1 MPCPSCALTGHE
13 DLFAVRRHRI
23 GRGRLL
29 SAAICPGCG
38 FAEAVQRGCCCRRR
52 PVSRCSLG
60 CWLCMMRPMAGC
72 KRCYG
77 GLVGHGD
84 HCISAPLT
92 VQFIGRSSFGQVGQL
107 TRELPLRM
115 TACRFFEHW
124 HFKMERPGS
133 ALWSRS
139 RFQWQQ
145 QVAPVFSSHSQAK
158 RQVVILGRLPM
169 SGKNR
174 SIRPL
179 VSRCFYWHQSESLVD
194 FDPFP
199 GAGDAERNGRK
210 RENQAQNG
218 LDDAA
223 GEVRK
228 FPHEPATTR
237 GNTRDRPRKNPNSD
251 ELGFL
256 NWWSWGDSNP
266 RPQAF
271 FAQFYMCSRLDWI
284 SPGAPRSGTL
294 RPRPAT
300 LDLVRRQVARRPTSR
315 WRFPCCRRT
324 LRSPRPGLSADRCK
338 ARRIK
343 RRGRNVR
350 RSQLLFCCGLTR

>member
-133 ALWSRS
+133 ALKNPSS
-139 RFQWQQ
+139 LNFHQQ
-145 QVAPVFSSHSQAK
+145 NPPPVNPQQREAPSSQPEVTHRVSGHLRTHIVRCNQVQLSGLQGLQANAQRHREVPTK
-158 RQVVILGRLPM
+158 NSLRLP
-169 SGKNR
+169 S
-174 SIRPL
+174 
-179 VSRCFYWHQSESLVD
+179 SL
-194 FDPFP
+194 P
-199 GAGDAERNGRK
+199 
-210 RENQAQNG
+210 
-218 LDDAA
+218 AA
-223 GEVRK
+223 VGISK
-228 FPHEPATTR
+228 F
-237 GNTRDRPRKNPNSD
+237 
-251 ELGFL
+251 
-256 NWWSWGDSNP
+256 
-266 RPQAF
+266 Q
-271 FAQFYMCSRLDWI
+271 
-284 SPGAPRSGTL
+284 
-294 RPRPAT
+294 
-300 LDLVRRQVARRPTSR
+300 
-315 WRFPCCRRT
+315 
-324 LRSPRPGLSADRCK
+324 
-338 ARRIK
+338 
-343 RRGRNVR
+343 
-350 RSQLLFCCGLTR
+350 

>member
-133 ALWSRS
+133 ALTCPPRIDGQVRS
-139 RFQWQQ
+139 
-145 QVAPVFSSHSQAK
+145 ACC
-158 RQVVILGRLPM
+158 
-169 SGKNR
+169 
-174 SIRPL
+174 PL
-179 VSRCFYWHQSESLVD
+179 SPS
-194 FDPFP
+194 
-199 GAGDAERNGRK
+199 AEVT
-210 RENQAQNG
+210 AS
-218 LDDAA
+218 
-223 GEVRK
+223 V
-228 FPHEPATTR
+228 T
-237 GNTRDRPRKNPNSD
+237 
-251 ELGFL
+251 
-256 NWWSWGDSNP
+256 
-266 RPQAF
+266 
-271 FAQFYMCSRLDWI
+271 
-284 SPGAPRSGTL
+284 
-294 RPRPAT
+294 
-300 LDLVRRQVARRPTSR
+300 
-315 WRFPCCRRT
+315 
-324 LRSPRPGLSADRCK
+324 
-338 ARRIK
+338 
-343 RRGRNVR
+343 
-350 RSQLLFCCGLTR
+350 

>member
-1 MPCPSCALTGHE
+1 MVGLWASHQESSSSSSNPGSE
-13 DLFAVRRHRI
+13 WIEI
-23 GRGRLL
+23 GN
-29 SAAICPGCG
+29 
-38 FAEAVQRGCCCRRR
+38 
-52 PVSRCSLG
+52 
-60 CWLCMMRPMAGC
+60 
-72 KRCYG
+72 KRTH
-77 GLVGHGD
+77 VK
-84 HCISAPLT
+84 S
-92 VQFIGRSSFGQVGQL
+92 
-107 TRELPLRM
+107 
-115 TACRFFEHW
+115 FEHW

-256 NWWSWGDSNP
+256 NWWSWGDLNP

-271 FAQFYMCSRLDWI
+271 FEQFYMCSRLVWV
-284 SPGAPRSGTL
+284 SPWATHSGTL
-294 RPRPAT
+294 CPRPAT
-300 LDLVRRQVARRPTSR
+300 LRLSPSQVARNEPSR
-315 WRFPCCRRT
+315 MKLPHSLDSLRHPCPAYR
-324 LRSPRPGLSADRCK
+324 LAV
-338 ARRIK
+338 
-343 RRGRNVR
+343 VR
-350 RSQLLFCCGLTR
+350 LTRN